1 MEYNPYTARYAGLE
15 ASLSAA
21 KNEVR
26 KYRDRLENHSRFDV
40 EKAFAAHNDAVRE
53 SKALKLNL
61 EKISDS
67 IAEQGEWVTRLYR
80 GKQPGLDP
88 RSWFSGERLARKRE
102 FTEQYRIF
110 NQLRGE
116 RDELRQKSDATDAR
130 ISSLRSELERH
141 RCFDVLEAEA
151 AIKALNAHISQL
163 TSDLERLLPMK
174 IEVDRQLIAL
184 LRELS
189 NVRLHKNELQREID
203 DALALRQRLICAAD
217 DREREAVRE
226 ECRRVFR
233 DPRPDVAAL
242 RKKAKLA
249 AADRGIAKLEA
260 RLKLIAHR
268 ANRSITSLVIDGNN
282 LCYQYQ
288 DFIGIEALKAL
299 VAELSRNYSVIVVFD
314 ASIRKLLGG
323 KRDQEISASF
333 GDTAKVHVVAPREQ
347 ADETVLGS
355 ASESNVYVISND
367 QFIEFPDKPAVL
379 DHRVI
384 RHAIVNN
391 RVMVSDLNVEVAF
404 ALAEK
409 SVGGSGQSS
418 ARRLPRDRDIGR
430 NVVDEL

>member
-1 MEYNPYTARYAGLE
+1 LEYNPYTARYAGLE